1 MFSRIIT
8 PLNLGLLALLLFAG
22 TWLTAPLFAS
32 EMARPQR
39 SGMVQVINLTATPSP
54 TATPANTA
62 PTYLTQWGST
72 GSGNGQFSSPV
83 SVAADSSGNLYVT
96 ESTNNRVQKFTSD
109 GVYLTQ
115 WGSLSIPFGIAV
127 DSSDNV
133 YVAEYNG
140 SRITKFTS
148 NGIYLTQWGTYGTG
162 NGQFVGPNDVAVD
175 SNGYVYVVD
184 RHNNRIQK
192 FDSNGTYLAQWG
204 SSGNGNGQFSEP
216 WGLAVDGSNNVYV
229 ADRGNSRI
237 QKFTSNGAFLL
248 KWGIFG
254 NSNGQFVFP
263 RDLGADSAGNLYVTD
278 EGNHRVQKFTN
289 SGLYLTQFGTNGS
302 ANGQFNLPWGVTV
315 GGSNAVYVVDSSNNR
330 LQKFGQVLPL
340 TPTATPTPTT
350 NPNAVVVALP
360 TAATSAP
367 GTHVTIPV
375 TVGNTTGK
383 GIISY
388 DFRFDFDPTV
398 LSFTGLNSAGTLS
411 AGWTA
416 TPASDSAIGAVFVTA
431 FSAAPMTGSGTLI
444 NLVFEVVG
452 TVNSATAL
460 TWNSF
465 IFNEGEPSATTT
477 NGIFTVSGGGATPTL
492 TPTPTPTTNPNAAA
506 VTLPTAA
513 TGTPGGMVT
522 VPVQLSA
529 AVTGQG
535 IVAYEFRLTFDPAV
549 LTPANVTTAG
559 TLSDGWNLTVN
570 TNTPGALQVVAFN
583 TTPLVGSGT
592 LLNLLFNVVG
602 PRGTSTALTW
612 TNFVFNEGEPAAQ
625 TSDGFFAGVPVPVT
639 LPTAATGATGTQVN
653 IPVLL
658 PETVDGLA
666 IIAYEF
672 SLAFDPAVLSVAGAT
687 TNGTLSNGWNISI
700 NSGTPGIAQVVAFNV
715 APLAGSGTLLN
726 LVFNVTGAAN
736 SSTALT
742 WTNFIFNEGAPM
754 AQTSAGSFRVLAW
767 QLGGAITYRTTPRA
781 MGGVTLNLSGATANA
796 TTTNASGLYSFT
808 IESEGAHTVT
818 PSKSGAINGISAF
831 DAAFVA
837 QCVAGLRNLADCP
850 LLAADTSGNNLLSAF
865 DAAQIAQ
872 YAAGLAGP
880 TSRVGRWVFSPASRT
895 YATLTSN
902 LTTENYGAYLV
913 GEVSGNWQPPSVS
926 VAAQTGD
933 NPASG
938 VMLVGGAGGTVT
950 VQHDGGVA
958 DLLAYQIT
966 LHYDASLGTLVEVI
980 PAAVSAAAGWELVA
994 NMRTPGV
1001 VTLVGYGA
1009 TPLTGAG
1016 SLATLRFIAVDGQAM
1031 SLSPTIVAVQRNEA
1045 ALWFTQEL
1053 RYRHFLPWVGAE

>member
-248 KWGIFG
+248 KWG
-254 NSNGQFVFP
+254 SNGELSFP
-263 RDLGADSAGNLYVTD
+263 RDLATDSAGNLYVTD
-278 EGNHRVQKFTN
+278 SGNHRVQKFTN
-289 SGLYLTQFGTNGS
+289 SGVYLTQFGTYGN
-302 ANGQFNLPWGVTV
+302 ANGQFNQPWGVAV
-315 GGSNAVYVVDSSNNR
+315 DSSNAVYVVDYGNNR
-330 LQKFGQVLPL
+330 LQKFGQALATPTVTPTPTPTVTPSPSL
-340 TPTATPTPTT
+340 TPSLTPSPSPTPTT
-350 NPNAVVVALP
+350 NPNAV
-360 TAATSAP
+360 
-367 GTHVTIPV
+367 
-375 TVGNTTGK
+375 
-383 GIISY
+383 
-388 DFRFDFDPTV
+388 
-398 LSFTGLNSAGTLS
+398 
-411 AGWTA
+411 
-416 TPASDSAIGAVFVTA
+416 
-431 FSAAPMTGSGTLI
+431 
-444 NLVFEVVG
+444 
-452 TVNSATAL
+452 
-460 TWNSF
+460 
-465 IFNEGEPSATTT
+465 
-477 NGIFTVSGGGATPTL
+477 
-492 TPTPTPTTNPNAAA
+492 A
-506 VTLPTAA
+506 VTLPTNA
-513 TGTPGGMVT
+513 TGAPGGTVT

-570 TNTPGALQVVAFN
+570 INTPGALQVVAFN